1 MTYKE
6 LKIDV
11 LQKVGDS
18 RNVQNGIITSNTS
31 TNNYVS
37 QIPNLLREV
46 LNIVSTA
53 GRYIVKYVDIV
64 NTPIKSGLYDSMREI
79 YSITNEDMEVTLEKA
94 KAYYF
99 EMFGSGTVELYVGD
113 TLTETF
119 TNSATT
125 TFTVY
130 KGKITNDDEEEVTLL
145 FKAQYPYS
153 VRNIALYDIE
163 FETDATVYDNI
174 DYKRYDMR
182 DLVEDFYN
190 LKVNDMPY
198 QAGVNIVAYQ
208 NNSEYH
214 WEGDS
219 VLVLDNNK
227 TGIWRVYYN
236 SYPQDITSDITDST
250 VINVLP
256 EVAAIL
262 PFYIAGQLLM
272 SEDEDYSTERLNE
285 FENRRL
291 ELTKVKEQPSSYN
304 YQFENTTGW

>member
-11 LQKVGDS
+11 LQKIGDS
-18 RNVQNGIITSNTS
+18 RNVQNGNIINNTS
-31 TNNYVS
+31 TNNYIS
-37 QIPNLLREV
+37 QMPNLLREA
-46 LNIVSTA
+46 LNIVSTS
-53 GRYIVKYVDIV
+53 GRYIVKYIDIV
-64 NTPIKSGLYDSMREI
+64 NNPIRSGLYENMREI
-79 YSITNEDMEVTLEKA
+79 YSITEDMEVKLDKA

-99 EMFGSGTVELYVGD
+99 EMFGKGTVELYVDGV
-113 TLTETF
+113 LVNTF
-119 TNSATT
+119 INSSTS

-130 KGKITNDDEEEVTLL
+130 KGKITNPLEKQVKMV

-153 VRNIALYDIE
+153 VRNIALYTVE
-163 FETDATVYDNI
+163 FESDEDVYDNI
-174 DYKRYDMR
+174 DFKRYDLR
-182 DLVEDFYN
+182 ELVNDFYN

-198 QAGVNIVAYQ
+198 EAGIDIISYQ

-227 TGIWRVYYN
+227 KGIWRIYYN
-236 SYPQDITSDITDST
+236 SYPQDIPSDISDDTE
-250 VINVLP
+250 IEVLP
-256 EVAAIL
+256 EVASII

-285 FENRRL
+285 FEARRA
-291 ELTKVKEQPSSYN
+291 ELIRVKEQPSSYN
-304 YQFENTTGW
+304 TEFENTTGW